1 MSVIFSQP
9 QWTPSHRPPY
19 PFHRPL
25 CPSYYFQTLAAP
37 LSLSVHVF
45 IEISKTSAVFVCT
58 DWRMVKEI
66 EENMDLVLGMT
77 SVDDE
82 LFVLFYRDD
91 DQVAVYNIN
100 DYKLLRHLS
109 LPGLEGDQS
118 NNMMS
123 CVRRKRLYVSNR
135 DSNCIHRF
143 DLSSSAITKW
153 SVPNSPELLSVTLSS
168 NLLVACGEK
177 LVELSADS
185 GQCVREIKLQSDIKC
200 LCHAVQLTTGQF
212 VVCHGYWD
220 DGDFHQYVCLVDDEG
235 KVTRSYVGQ
244 PGSFE
249 QLRGPCYLAVDEDSQ
264 FVFVADFGSGLLG
277 RRVVLLSPTLEFVCD
292 YSDEEVSGPH
302 RLYLHQATRRLYVA
316 NGQTIVVIQ
325 L

>member
-1 MSVIFSQP
+1 
-9 QWTPSHRPPY
+9 
-19 PFHRPL
+19 
-25 CPSYYFQTLAAP
+25 
-37 LSLSVHVF
+37 
-45 IEISKTSAVFVCT
+45 VCT

-109 LPGLEGDQS
+109 LPGLES
-118 NNMMS
+118 NESNDMMS

-135 DSNCIHRF
+135 VSNCIHRF

-153 SVPNSPELLSVTLSS
+153 SVPNSPKLLSVTLSS

-200 LCHAVQLTTGQF
+200 LYHAVQLTTGQF
-212 VVCHGYWD
+212 VVCHGNWD
-220 DGDFHQYVCLVDDEG
+220 DDDDDDVCLVDDEG

-292 YSDEEVSGPH
+292 YSEGVYGPH
-302 RLYLHQATRRLYVA
+302 RLYLHQATRRLYVGD
-316 NGQTIVVIQ
+316 GQHIAVIQ